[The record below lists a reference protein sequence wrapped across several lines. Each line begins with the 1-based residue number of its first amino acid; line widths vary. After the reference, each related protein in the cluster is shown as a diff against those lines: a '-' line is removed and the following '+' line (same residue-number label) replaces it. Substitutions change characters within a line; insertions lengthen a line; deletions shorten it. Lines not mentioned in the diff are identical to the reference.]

1 MKFAIRTALLAGLM
15 MPMMGAAVSADDADP
30 NDVIKY
36 RQGIME
42 VVGGH
47 TGAFFAIL
55 QGKVP
60 HQDALAYH
68 AQALA
73 DAATHAL
80 AAFEQNTAGQG
91 SEEHTA
97 KDEIWSEWEDFAKKM
112 KDFETASAAL
122 AEAAASGDM
131 AQIGPAAGP
140 LGGSCKACHDDFRT
154 K

>member
-1 MKFAIRTALLAGLM
+1 MRIRLQLTLIAALLLPVAGPAL
-15 MPMMGAAVSADDADP
+15 ADADP
-30 NDVIKY
+30 NDAIKY
-36 RQGIME
+36 RKEIMKI
-42 VVGGH
+42 VGGH
-47 TGAFFAIL
+47 TGGFFAIL

-73 DAATHAL
+73 DVSTRAL

-91 SEEHTA
+91 SEQTTA
-97 KDEIWSEWEDFAKKM
+97 KDNVWSEWDDFAAKM
-112 KDFETASAAL
+112 KDLETASAAL

-131 AQIGPAAGP
+131 AAIGPAAGP
-140 LGGSCKACHDDFRT
+140 LGGACKACHDDFRT